1 MKTIKQTYHI
11 HASVEKVWKALIDPK
26 DINQWGG
33 GPADMDD
40 KVGTEFSLWGGDI
53 HGTNTEVVAHKK
65 LVQEWFGGKWDEA
78 SHLTF
83 ILTSKGKST
92 DVELIHKN
100 VPDRQTNDIAEGWK
114 DYYMN
119 PLKEFVEKR

>member
-11 HASVEKVWKALIDPK
+11 NAPVEKVWHALVNAK
-26 DINQWGG
+26 DINEWGG
-33 GPADMDD
+33 GPADMGD

-53 HGTNTEVVAHKK
+53 HGTNKEVVLHKK

-83 ILTSKGKST
+83 VLTAKNKST
-92 DVELIHKN
+92 EVELIHEN
-100 VPDRQTNDIAEGWK
+100 VPDQEAKDIEEGWK
-114 DYYMN
+114 DYYMH
-119 PLKEFVEKR
+119 PLKEFVEKK

>member
-11 HASVEKVWKALIDPK
+11 QAHAAKVWQALVDPK
-26 DINQWGG
+26 EINEWGG
-33 GPADMDD
+33 GPAEMDD
-40 KVGTEFSLWGGDI
+40 NVGTEFSLWGGDI
-53 HGTNTEVVAHKK
+53 HGTNTEVVAKKK
-65 LVQEWFGGKWDEA
+65 LVQEWFGGKWDQP

-83 ILTSKGKST
+83 VLTPKGNKT

-100 VPDRQTNDIAEGWK
+100 VPDQEADDIAQGWK

-119 PLKEFVEKR
+119 PLKELVEKK